1 MRLWSL
7 VLLAIAALAAV
18 AGFGDFGHDNNGV
31 MVARVLFG
39 VVLLLFAITLLADR
53 SDPDR
58 RGRHHDN

>member
-18 AGFGDFGHDNNGV
+18 AGFGGFRDNNDGV

-39 VVLLLFAITLLADR
+39 IVLLWPLIAP
-53 SDPDR
+53 SP
-58 RGRHHDN
+58 